1 MTDGAVPLLLV
12 FHILLYN
19 PAGFLRARLSFQNCG
34 KDEEKANERLPR
46 AWSVLGIVLHKT
58 YVLSCLRAQGCWCYY
73 LPFTSE
79 ERLANLG
86 KATQSGS
93 RGAGIGM
100 QC

>member
-1 MTDGAVPLLLV
+1 MTDGAAPLLLV
-12 FHILLYN
+12 FHILRYH
-19 PAGFLRARLSFQNCG
+19 PAAFLRARLSFQKYG

-58 YVLSCLRAQGCWCYY
+58 YVLSCLRAWGCWCYY

-86 KATQSGS
+86 KATQAGS